1 MVSSYKYL
9 GIFFTSKL
17 KWSQAKR
24 SLAAQARKAIFLIK
38 QVEYKCGFLPFSTAM
53 NLFDKMITPILLY
66 GSTIRGY
73 EFSHVIE
80 QVQLEYCK
88 QILGVRGN
96 TIKCAVLG
104 ECGRRPLAV
113 HYMSKCVKY
122 WLKLIQM
129 PVNRYLHVCY
139 NMSMSYDDSGK
150 ITWAT
155 HVKML
160 LYKYGLDMLVIT
172 RCWCSKNVFFF
183 KQKILDCFAQDWPHD
198 ITASHKL
205 NYYAN
210 FKYTLEP
217 EHYPHILQVRKHFI
231 ALAKLRCA
239 SHNLAIEKG
248 RHDNIPKEERLCTF
262 CDDNVLGD
270 EFHAVIICEKYK
282 EFRCFYI
289 PQCYLIPPSI
299 HNFNR
304 LMSTQ
309 DDNIIF

>member
-1 MVSSYKYL
+1 MASSYKYL
-9 GIFFTSKL
+9 RIFFTSGL

-24 SLAAQARKAIFLIK
+24 SLAAQAREAIFLIK
-38 QVEYKCGFLPFSTAM
+38 QVLYKCGFLPFSTAM

-66 GSTIRGY
+66 GSEICGY
-73 EFSHVIE
+73 EYSPVIE

-88 QILGVRGN
+88 KKLGVRGN
-96 TIKCAVLG
+96 TINCAVLS

-113 HYMSKCVKY
+113 HYISKCVKY

-129 PVNRYLHVCY
+129 PVNRYPHVCY
-139 NMSMSYDDSGK
+139 NILKSYDDSGK

-160 LYKYGLDMLVIT
+160 LYKYGLGHVWLSQGVGD
-172 RCWCSKNVFFF
+172 KKKKKKF
-183 KQKILDCFAQDWPHD
+183 KQRLSDCFSQDWHHY

-217 EHYPHILQVRKHFI
+217 ERYLHILQVRKHFI
-231 ALAKLRCA
+231 AFAKLRCA

-248 RHDNIPKEERLCTF
+248 RHDNIPKAERLCTF
-262 CDDNVLGD
+262 CDDNVLED
-270 EFHAVIICEKYK
+270 EFHAVMICEKIQRNQMFLYSTMLFK
-282 EFRCFYI
+282 STIY
-289 PQCYLIPPSI
+289 PQ
-299 HNFNR
+299 F
-304 LMSTQ
+304 
-309 DDNIIF
+309 